1 MLLYGD
7 QQESKSSAFNSSH
20 SVFNLSSVK
29 NQKLLKFHAMLNYQN
44 KAEVSIQNECFEA
57 SLDRDND
64 DTLKN
69 RANMKIIIDDIEKF

>member
-1 MLLYGD
+1 
-7 QQESKSSAFNSSH
+7 
-20 SVFNLSSVK
+20 
-29 NQKLLKFHAMLNYQN
+29 MLNYQN

-57 SLDRDND
+57 SLERDND